1 MSYKTIPR
9 DQLSE
14 TTQFRKKKVKSDL
27 DTQFEALKIQTT
39 DEKGFLCFLYRYIYE
54 YSSFLFFNNN

>member
-39 DEKGFLCFLYRYIYE
+39 DEKGFLYRYIYE